1 MKEPLSQQITACWR
15 PQEQA
20 IWRGPH
26 TRVLARSSRYLM
38 DAIGKF
44 LMRFFKFF

>member
-1 MKEPLSQQITACWR
+1 LLLAGALRNKQYGADSTP
-15 PQEQA
+15 
-20 IWRGPH
+20 
-26 TRVLARSSRYLM
+26 VLARSSRYLM